1 MYLTSKI
8 YIEPD
13 LKVSELIK
21 ENPSFLLVLE
31 HFGIDEIL
39 KDKTITQL
47 GRQYSIGEFIFTA
60 ICNLYNGFNFV
71 NQEKLD
77 RSDIPVIVKFLSNSH
92 RYYKNEKY
100 PEILEYIKKLNIP
113 DHKKEMTMVE
123 VFFNEY
129 FQEVKE
135 HLEYEENI
143 VFPYFSHLFD
153 NLTPES
159 EKKFSATLYL
169 DHHSDI
175 ETKLADLKNLLMNHL
190 HIKNL
195 NSVKR
200 KLLFALFELEH
211 DLTIHSMIEE
221 QILIPLAIS
230 LENKNR

>member
-1 MYLTSKI
+1 MYLTSKQF
-8 YIEPD
+8 IESD

-47 GRQYSIGEFIFTA
+47 CLQYCIGESIFTA

-92 RYYKNEKY
+92 KYYKNEKY
-100 PEILEYIKKLNIP
+100 PEISDYIKKLNIP

-135 HLEYEENI
+135 HLEYEEKI
-143 VFPYFSHLFD
+143 VFPYFSHLYD
-153 NLTPES
+153 NLTPAS
-159 EKKFSATLYL
+159 EKKFSATQYL